1 MIVNA
6 GFETLATAEVGQLG
20 EGIVPAPWIPVALTP
35 DTYSTDGQFGLDPTV
50 FGNFTGVT
58 PHTGVR
64 WAAAWGAADE
74 RFGQV
79 LAAPL
84 TAGKKY
90 VLSLYLHMAVRADL
104 AIDSTYAVGLAV
116 QSAPTSDVVEVGTFA
131 NVTTGGSW
139 QARSITFTAPTD
151 AANRK
156 LLVFRS
162 VTGYAGMDDVSL
174 TECP

>member
-1 MIVNA
+1 MNG
-6 GFETLATAEVGQLG
+6 GFETLATSEVGQLG
-20 EGIVPAPWIPVALTP
+20 EGLVPAPWIPVLLTP
-35 DTYSTDGQFGLDPTV
+35 DTYSTDGKFGLDPSAN
-50 FGNFTGVT
+50 GNFTGVT
-58 PHTGVR
+58 PYAGVR
-64 WAAAWGAADE
+64 WAAAWGSADE
-74 RFGQV
+74 RFGQI
-79 LAAPL
+79 LTAPL

-90 VLSLYLHMAVRADL
+90 VLSLFLRMAVRADL
-104 AIDSTYAVGLAV
+104 AVDSTYAVGLAV
-116 QSAPTSDVVEVGTFA
+116 QAAPTTDVVEVGTFA
-131 NVTTGGSW
+131 KVTTGGSW